1 MLNDNNLNY
10 FKIFHSKSFFF
21 NDYFPF
27 SYFRQFASLQFD
39 FDSSYRLDMEAGQ
52 SVNIIEPIEIPYPKT
67 IEDITIT
74 KYSGTKDLLEIDEF
88 IKNFLSEPYNTYTY
102 LYFVEDTPDFVFIV
116 WILVFFLLMSNRPET
131 KREGW

>member
-1 MLNDNNLNY
+1 
-10 FKIFHSKSFFF
+10 
-21 NDYFPF
+21 
-27 SYFRQFASLQFD
+27 
-39 FDSSYRLDMEAGQ
+39 MEAGQ

-131 KREGW
+131 KRGRW

>member
-1 MLNDNNLNY
+1 MVDCKIMLNDNNLND

-116 WILVFFLLMSNRPET
+116 
-131 KREGW
+131 

>member
-1 MLNDNNLNY
+1 
-10 FKIFHSKSFFF
+10 
-21 NDYFPF
+21 
-27 SYFRQFASLQFD
+27 
-39 FDSSYRLDMEAGQ
+39 MEAGQ

-116 WILVFFLLMSNRPET
+116 
-131 KREGW
+131 